1 MTAGVNHSFS
11 EPDLLRLFS
20 KYRYRRVIARRV
32 ILINLV
38 QGIKLQVSQAQDEPA
53 TLLVKLEKEAEKQKK
68 TKWLNF

>member
-20 KYRYRRVIARRV
+20 KYRYRRVIARV

-53 TLLVKLEKEAEKQKK
+53 TLLVKLEKDETAGEK
-68 TKWLNF
+68 

>member
-20 KYRYRRVIARRV
+20 KYRYRRVIARG

-53 TLLVKLEKEAEKQKK
+53 TLLVKLEKDETAGEK
-68 TKWLNF
+68 

>member
-20 KYRYRRVIARRV
+20 KYRYRRVIARV

-38 QGIKLQVSQAQDEPA
+38 QGIKLQVSQDEPA
-53 TLLVKLEKEAEKQKK
+53 TLLVKLEKDETAGEK
-68 TKWLNF
+68 

>member
-20 KYRYRRVIARRV
+20 KYRYRRVIARG

-53 TLLVKLEKEAEKQKK
+53 TLLVKLEKDETTGK
-68 TKWLNF
+68 N

>member
-20 KYRYRRVIARRV
+20 KYRYRRVIARG

-38 QGIKLQVSQAQDEPA
+38 QGIKLQVSQAQDEPT
-53 TLLVKLEKEAEKQKK
+53 TLLVKLEKDETTGK
-68 TKWLNF
+68 N

>member
-20 KYRYRRVIARRV
+20 KYRYRRVIARL

-38 QGIKLQVSQAQDEPA
+38 QGIMLQVSQAQDEPA
-53 TLLVKLEKEAEKQKK
+53 TLLVKLEKDETAGEK
-68 TKWLNF
+68 

>member
-20 KYRYRRVIARRV
+20 KYRYRRLIARRL

-53 TLLVKLEKEAEKQKK
+53 TLLVKLEKDETAGEK
-68 TKWLNF
+68 

>member
-20 KYRYRRVIARRV
+20 KYRYRRVIARL

-38 QGIKLQVSQAQDEPA
+38 QGIKLQISQAQDEPA
-53 TLLVKLEKEAEKQKK
+53 TLLVKLEEDETAGEK
-68 TKWLNF
+68 

>member
-20 KYRYRRVIARRV
+20 KYRYRRVIARL

-53 TLLVKLEKEAEKQKK
+53 TLLVKLEKDETAGEK
-68 TKWLNF
+68 

>member
-20 KYRYRRVIARRV
+20 KYRYRRVIARV

-53 TLLVKLEKEAEKQKK
+53 TLLVKLEKDETTGK
-68 TKWLNF
+68 N